1 MMKHLKMFCLGLCL
15 LLSTSL
21 FAQDRSVSGTVSDA
35 NGSAVPGA
43 SIKVKNSNKGTSS
56 NVDGKF
62 SLSVSANQT
71 LVISAIGFSSQEV
84 KVGNQSVVN
93 VSLVEDISN
102 LEEVIVTGLATN
114 VKRTNSANAVSS
126 ISAKQL
132 MGTTSPVTTD
142 GAMYGKIA
150 GANIQSNG
158 SMPGGGFSVQLRG
171 VSTLGSSASQ
181 PLFIIDGVYID
192 NSQNSNGR
200 SQANKATGGSSAS
213 TQDNNPNR
221 LADINPDD
229 IENIEIL
236 KGSSAAAIY
245 GTRANAGVV
254 IITTKRGKGGKTKI
268 SFGQDLGVS
277 QAISYYGGATWD
289 EAKITENFPSELAD
303 YKAANGKSYD
313 YEKELYGSNGKISN
327 TRLSITGGDEKTKF
341 YINGSLANET
351 GITKNT
357 GFTRGSIRANID
369 HKLNKWADVGVS
381 TNFVKTNTDRGWMG
395 NDNSNIN
402 IGYNLPYNKP
412 WYNLYPNENG
422 IYPDSPVGENPLA
435 IRDRAVNDQG
445 VNRVIQGAKV
455 DLRLINREK
464 TALTF
469 KLNGGF
475 DYQNGASNIWLPSD
489 LQSQKAEANPGFAQD
504 TRNEVYNNNLQGFLV
519 LNQSVGK
526 GLDLTSSVGLVR
538 LSSNAKFAVV
548 RGTGLP
554 AGIYNPSAA
563 KVVTGVINYSRNTD
577 VGVVAQ
583 QDANWDDKLIA
594 SVGVRFDKSTLNG
607 ENNKFYAFP
616 KASLAA
622 NLPKLL
628 SFGGSKLNQLKLRV
642 AYGATGGVPNFGT
655 PFTSLVGSNVGSLGG
670 LVVSTVGGN
679 PLIQPENATE
689 IEAGVDFGLFN
700 NRVTGEF
707 TVYKKKVFNLI
718 QPLTLAPNTGVTSI
732 TTNLADME
740 NKGIELSL
748 GAEIIKKA
756 NFSWFVQPLF
766 WLNRTN
772 ITRLDIPERL
782 TGGFGATFGQWR
794 IKNGQSPTEIVGQPR
809 TNPADPLSWTVY
821 GNQQPK
827 FEMSLNQTI
836 KFAKNFEFSVLGHW
850 RHKFTV
856 VSLAR
861 VLWDE
866 GGNTFDWNGTD
877 QSADA
882 KVPNGI
888 YRQNANGLG
897 KQGYNPT
904 TVSYLKIRE
913 AALYYRVPAAKL
925 KTAFSGAVSGLKIG
939 VSGNNLFVFDNY
951 IAGYD
956 TENSNFGS
964 LALGSGVDI
973 GSGPAVR
980 RMMLHLAFDF

>member
-1 MMKHLKMFCLGLCL
+1 MMKHFLMFCLSFCL
-15 LLSTSL
+15 FIGTSVQ
-21 FAQDRSVSGTVSDA
+21 AQDRSISGTISDA
-35 NGSAVPGA
+35 NGSTIPGA
-43 SIKVKNSNKGTSS
+43 TVKIKGTNKGTST
-56 NVDGKF
+56 NAEGKF
-62 SLSVSANQT
+62 SLTANSNQT
-71 LVISAIGFSSQEV
+71 IAITAIGFAGQEI
-84 KVGNQSVVN
+84 KVGNQTVIN
-93 VSLVEDISN
+93 ITLVEDVAN

-126 ISAKQL
+126 INAKQL
-132 MGTTSPVTTD
+132 TGTTTPVTTD
-142 GAMYGKIA
+142 GALYGKVT

-192 NSQNSNGR
+192 NSQNSTGR

-289 EAKITENFPSELAD
+289 EAKIKKDFPSELDAF
-303 YKAANGKSYD
+303 KAANGKSID
-313 YEKELYGSNGKISN
+313 YEKEFYGSNGIIKNS
-327 TRLSITGGDEKTKF
+327 RLSVTGGDEKTKF
-341 YINGSLANET
+341 YINGSLSDET
-351 GITKNT
+351 GIMKNT
-357 GFTRGSIRANID
+357 GFKRASIRANID
-369 HKLNKWADVGVS
+369 HKISKMIDVGVS
-381 TNFVKTNTDRGWMG
+381 SNFVKSNTDRGWMG

-412 WYNLYPNENG
+412 FYDLYPNANG

-435 IRDRAVNDQG
+435 IRDRATNNQI

-455 DLRLINREK
+455 DFRLVNKEK
-464 TALTF
+464 TALTL

-475 DYQNGASNIWLPSD
+475 DYQNGGALIYLPSD
-489 LQSQKAEANPGFAQD
+489 LQSQKAEPNPGFAQD
-504 TRNEVYNNNLQGFLV
+504 TRNEVTNTNAQAFLV
-519 LNQSVGK
+519 LNQQAGKGFDLTTSVG
-526 GLDLTSSVGLVR
+526 VVR
-538 LSSNAKFAVV
+538 LKSDAKFAVV

-554 AGIYNPSAA
+554 AAIFNPSAA
-563 KVVTGVINYSRNTD
+563 KVITGQVVYSRNTD
-577 VGVVAQ
+577 VGIVAQ
-583 QDANWDDKLIA
+583 QDANWNDKLIA

-607 ENNKFYAFP
+607 ENNRFYAFP

-628 SFGGSKLNQLKLRV
+628 GFGGNTVNQLKARV
-642 AYGATGGVPNFGT
+642 AYGATGGVPNFGV
-655 PFTSLVGSNVGSLGG
+655 PYTSLVGFNVGGVGG
-670 LVVSTVGGN
+670 LAVATTGGN
-679 PLIQPENATE
+679 PTIQPENATE
-689 IEAGVDFGLFN
+689 IEAGLDFSLFN
-700 NRVTGEF
+700 NRISGEF
-707 TVYKKKVFNLI
+707 TVYNKKVFNLI
-718 QPLTLAPNTGVTSI
+718 QPLTLAPTTGVTSI

-740 NKGIELSL
+740 NKGLEISL
-748 GAEIIKKA
+748 TADVIRSKKITW
-756 NFSWFVQPLF
+756 SVTPLF
-766 WLNRTN
+766 WLNRTTV
-772 ITRLDIPERL
+772 TRLDIPERL

-794 IKNGQSPTEIVGQPR
+794 IKQGQSPTEIVGQPR

-827 FEMSLNQTI
+827 FEMSLNQAL
-836 KFAKNFEFSVLGHW
+836 KFGNFEFNVLGHW

-866 GGNTFDWNGTD
+866 GGNTFDWNNTD
-877 QSADA
+877 QSGDA
-882 KVPNGI
+882 NIANGI

-913 AALYYRVPAAKL
+913 AALYYRVPTTTL
-925 KTAFSGAVSGLKIG
+925 KKAFNGAVSGIKVG
-939 VSGNNLFVFDNY
+939 VSGNNLFIFDDY

-980 RMMLHLAFDF
+980 RMMFHLALDF